1 MSIMFQENKIQII
14 KKYLPLIFIVLLIIV
29 YAVWNKPHKNY
40 SNTKPNITIDS
51 SNFINEFKTNSTLA
65 TEKYLNKII
74 LVNGN
79 VTDTLTKS
87 VVLNNGIVCTFDSLS
102 LKALGLIQINN
113 EVSIKGR
120 FVGFDDLFEEIRL
133 DHCFIM

>member
-1 MSIMFQENKIQII
+1 MMFNGNTAQVN
-14 KKYLPLIFIVLLIIV
+14 KKYLILFFIFSFSLVFL
-29 YAVWNKPHKNY
+29 VWNKPHKDY
-40 SNTKPNITIDS
+40 STVKTDITINS

-65 TEKYLNKII
+65 TEKYLNQVI

-79 VTDTLTKS
+79 ITDKLTKS
-87 VVLNNGIVCTFDSLS
+87 IVLDNGIVCTLDSS
-102 LKALGLIQINN
+102 SFKALGLIQINN

>member
-1 MSIMFQENKIQII
+1 MFQKNNLQIF
-14 KKYLPLIFIVLLIIV
+14 KKYLPPIFIVLLMIV

-51 SNFINEFKTNSTLA
+51 LNFINEFKTNSTLA
-65 TEKYLNKII
+65 TEKYLNQII

-79 VTDTLTKS
+79 VTDRLTKS

-102 LKALGLIQINN
+102 LKALGLIQIDN

>member
-1 MSIMFQENKIQII
+1 MFQDNKIQLT
-14 KKYLPLIFIVLLIIV
+14 KKYLPPLFILLLIIV

-51 SNFINEFKTNSTLA
+51 LNFINEFKTNSTLA
-65 TEKYLNKII
+65 TEKYLNQVI

-79 VTDTLTKS
+79 VTDRLTKS
-87 VVLNNGIVCTFDSLS
+87 VVLNNEIVCTLDSSS

>member
-1 MSIMFQENKIQII
+1 MFQDNKIQLI
-14 KKYLPLIFIVLLIIV
+14 KKYLPLVFIVLLIIV

-40 SNTKPNITIDS
+40 SNTRPNITIDS

-65 TEKYLNKII
+65 TEKYLNQVI

-79 VTDTLTKS
+79 VTDRLTKS
-87 VVLNNGIVCTFDSLS
+87 VVLNNGIVCTLDSSS

>member
-1 MSIMFQENKIQII
+1 MSMMFEENKAQLI
-14 KKYLPLIFIVLLIIV
+14 KKYLPLVFIVLLMIV

-40 SNTKPNITIDS
+40 SNTKPNIIIDS
-51 SNFINEFKTNSTLA
+51 SNFINEFKANATIA
-65 TEKYLNKII
+65 TEKYLNQII
-74 LVNGN
+74 LVKGN
-79 VTDTLTKS
+79 VTDRLTKS
-87 VVLNNGIVCTFDSLS
+87 VVLNNGIVCTLDSSS

-113 EVSIKGR
+113 DVSIKGR

>member
-1 MSIMFQENKIQII
+1 MFQENKIQII

-51 SNFINEFKTNSTLA
+51 LNFINEFKTNSTLA
-65 TEKYLNKII
+65 TEKYLNQII
-74 LVNGN
+74 LVSGN

>member
-1 MSIMFQENKIQII
+1 MFQENKIQLI
-14 KKYLPLIFIVLLIIV
+14 KKYLPLFFILSLITV

-51 SNFINEFKTNSTLA
+51 LNFINEFKTNSTSA
-65 TEKYLNKII
+65 TEKYLNQVI

-79 VTDTLTKS
+79 VTDRLTKS
-87 VVLNNGIVCTFDSLS
+87 VVLNNEIVCALDSSS

>member
-1 MSIMFQENKIQII
+1 MFKENKIQII
-14 KKYLPLIFIVLLIIV
+14 KKYLPLIFILLMIVV

-40 SNTKPNITIDS
+40 SNTKPKITIDS
-51 SNFINEFKTNSTLA
+51 SNFINEFKANSTLA
-65 TEKYLNKII
+65 TEKYLNQII

-79 VTDTLTKS
+79 ITDKLTKS
-87 VVLNNGIVCTFDSLS
+87 VVLDNGIVCTLDSSS
-102 LKALGLIQINN
+102 LKALGLIQIND

>member
-1 MSIMFQENKIQII
+1 MFNGNTIQVN
-14 KKYLPLIFIVLLIIV
+14 KKYLILFFIFSFSLV
-29 YAVWNKPHKNY
+29 YFVWNKPHKDY
-40 SNTKPNITIDS
+40 STTKTDVTINS

-65 TEKYLNKII
+65 TEKYLNQII

-79 VTDTLTKS
+79 VTDKLNKS
-87 VVLNNGIVCTFDSLS
+87 VVLDNGIVCSLDSLS
-102 LKALGLIQINN
+102 LDALELIQIND
-113 EVSIKGR
+113 EGIIKGR

>member
-1 MSIMFQENKIQII
+1 MK
-14 KKYLPLIFIVLLIIV
+14 
-29 YAVWNKPHKNY
+29 
-40 SNTKPNITIDS
+40 TDITISS

-65 TEKYLNKII
+65 TEKYLNQII

-79 VTDTLTKS
+79 ITDKLTKS
-87 VVLNNGIVCTFDSLS
+87 VVLDNGIVCTLDSSS
-102 LKALGLIQINN
+102 LKALELVQINN
-113 EVSIKGR
+113 EVYIKGR

>member
-1 MSIMFQENKIQII
+1 MFQDNKIQLT
-14 KKYLPLIFIVLLIIV
+14 KKYLPPLFILLLIIV

-51 SNFINEFKTNSTLA
+51 LNFINEFKTNSTSA
-65 TEKYLNKII
+65 TEKYLNQVI

-79 VTDTLTKS
+79 VTDRLTKS
-87 VVLNNGIVCTFDSLS
+87 IVLNNGIVCTLDSLS
-102 LKALGLIQINN
+102 LKALELIQINN

>member
-1 MSIMFQENKIQII
+1 MFQENKIQII
-14 KKYLPLIFIVLLIIV
+14 KKYLPLIFILLLIIV

-65 TEKYLNKII
+65 SEKYLNQII

-87 VVLNNGIVCTFDSLS
+87 VVLNNGIVCTLDSLS

-113 EVSIKGR
+113 EISIKGR
-120 FVGFDDLFEEIRL
+120 FIGFDDLFDEIRL

>member
-1 MSIMFQENKIQII
+1 MFQDNKIQLI
-14 KKYLPLIFIVLLIIV
+14 KKYLPLVFIVLLIIV

-65 TEKYLNKII
+65 TEKYLNQVI

-79 VTDTLTKS
+79 VTDRLTKS
-87 VVLNNGIVCTFDSLS
+87 VVLNNGIVCTLDSLS
-102 LKALGLIQINN
+102 LKALELIQINN

>member
-1 MSIMFQENKIQII
+1 MFKEKKIQLT
-14 KKYLPLIFIVLLIIV
+14 KKYLPLIFILLLIVV

-40 SNTKPNITIDS
+40 SNTKPNITISS
-51 SNFINEFKTNSTLA
+51 SNFINEFKANSTLA

-74 LVNGN
+74 LVTGN
-79 VTDTLTKS
+79 TTDKLTKS
-87 VVLNNGIVCTFDSLS
+87 VVIDNGIVCTLDSS
-102 LKALGLIQINN
+102 SIKALELIQINN
-113 EVSIKGR
+113 NVSIKGR

>member
-1 MSIMFQENKIQII
+1 MFQENKIQLI
-14 KKYLPLIFIVLLIIV
+14 KKYSPLIFIVLLIIV

-65 TEKYLNKII
+65 TEKYLNQVI

-79 VTDTLTKS
+79 VTDRLTKS
-87 VVLNNGIVCTFDSLS
+87 VVLNNEIVCTLDSSS

>member
-1 MSIMFQENKIQII
+1 M
-14 KKYLPLIFIVLLIIV
+14 IVV

-65 TEKYLNKII
+65 TEKYLNQII

-79 VTDTLTKS
+79 VTDRLTNS
-87 VVLNNGIVCTFDSLS
+87 VVLNNGIVCTLDSSS
-102 LKALGLIQINN
+102 LKALGPIQINN

-120 FVGFDDLFEEIRL
+120 FVGFDDLFEEIRI

>member
-1 MSIMFQENKIQII
+1 MFRDNKIQLT
-14 KKYLPLIFIVLLIIV
+14 KKYLPPIFILILIIV

-65 TEKYLNKII
+65 TEKYLNQVI

-79 VTDTLTKS
+79 VTDRLTKS
-87 VVLNNGIVCTFDSLS
+87 VVLNNEIVCTLDSSS

>member
-1 MSIMFQENKIQII
+1 MFQDNKIQLT
-14 KKYLPLIFIVLLIIV
+14 KKYLPPLFILLLIIV

-65 TEKYLNKII
+65 AEKYLNQVI

-79 VTDTLTKS
+79 VTDRLTKS
-87 VVLNNGIVCTFDSLS
+87 VVLNNEIVCTLDSSS

>member
-1 MSIMFQENKIQII
+1 MFQDNKIQLT
-14 KKYLPLIFIVLLIIV
+14 KKYLPPILILLLIIV

-51 SNFINEFKTNSTLA
+51 SNFINEFKTNPTLA
-65 TEKYLNKII
+65 TEKYLNQVI

-79 VTDTLTKS
+79 VTDRLTKS
-87 VVLNNGIVCTFDSLS
+87 VVLNNGIVCTLDSLS

>member
-1 MSIMFQENKIQII
+1 MFQKNKIQII

-40 SNTKPNITIDS
+40 SNTKPNIIIDS

-65 TEKYLNKII
+65 TEKYLNQVI

-79 VTDTLTKS
+79 VTDRLTKS
-87 VVLNNGIVCTFDSLS
+87 VVLNNGIVCTLDSSS

>member
-1 MSIMFQENKIQII
+1 MFQDNKIQLI
-14 KKYLPLIFIVLLIIV
+14 KKYLPLAFIVLLIIV

-65 TEKYLNKII
+65 TEKYLNQII

-79 VTDTLTKS
+79 VTDKLTKS
-87 VVLNNGIVCTFDSLS
+87 VVLNNGIVCTLDSSS
-102 LKALGLIQINN
+102 LKALRPIQINN

>member
-1 MSIMFQENKIQII
+1 MFQDNKIQLI
-14 KKYLPLIFIVLLIIV
+14 KKYLPLVFIVLLIIV

-65 TEKYLNKII
+65 TEKYLNQVI

-79 VTDTLTKS
+79 VTDRLTKS
-87 VVLNNGIVCTFDSLS
+87 VVLNNGIVCTLDSSS
-102 LKALGLIQINN
+102 LKALGLIQING

>member
-1 MSIMFQENKIQII
+1 MFKEIKMQFI
-14 KKYLPLIFIVLLIIV
+14 KKYFPLLIILLATAV
-29 YAVWNKPHKNY
+29 YFVWNKPHKDY
-40 SNTKPNITIDS
+40 SNMKTDITIS
-51 SNFINEFKTNSTLA
+51 SLNFINEFKANSTLA
-65 TEKYLNKII
+65 TEKYLNQII

-79 VTDTLTKS
+79 TTDKLTKS
-87 VVLNNGIVCTFDSLS
+87 VVLDNGIVCTLDSSS
-102 LKALGLIQINN
+102 LKDLGLIQINN

>member
-1 MSIMFQENKIQII
+1 MFQDNKIQLT
-14 KKYLPLIFIVLLIIV
+14 KKYLPPLFILLLIIV

-40 SNTKPNITIDS
+40 SNTKPNIIIDS

-65 TEKYLNKII
+65 TEKYLNQVI

-79 VTDTLTKS
+79 VTDRLTKS
-87 VVLNNGIVCTFDSLS
+87 VVLNNGIVCTLDSLS